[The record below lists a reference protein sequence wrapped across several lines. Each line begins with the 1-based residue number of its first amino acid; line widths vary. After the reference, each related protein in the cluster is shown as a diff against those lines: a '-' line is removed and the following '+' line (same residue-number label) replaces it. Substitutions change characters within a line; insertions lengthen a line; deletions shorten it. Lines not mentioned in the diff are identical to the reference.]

1 MDEIRIDNLEVYA
14 HHGVFPE
21 ENALGQKFVVCADL
35 YTSIRRAGLEDA
47 LEHSIDYGAV
57 SKRIKRF
64 MEENTCMLIESVAEK
79 LAAYRKKATEK
90 VLGKN
95 AAIEEKYNK
104 VSEVSTAEDLEMP
117 DVY

>member
-1 MDEIRIDNLEVYA
+1 MDIIHIKDLEIWAN
-14 HHGVFPE
+14 HGVFPE

-35 YTSIRRAGLEDA
+35 FTNVRRAGLEDA

-79 LAAYRKKATEK
+79 LAACLLQEYPIRK
-90 VLGKN
+90 VR
-95 AAIEEKYNK
+95 
-104 VSEVSTAEDLEMP
+104 LEIKKP
-117 DVY
+117 